1 MGDKRRTRP
10 PPRGTA
16 ENPEQAPGF
25 PIVGIG
31 ASAGGLEAFTEML
44 GALPVDTGMAFVL
57 VPHLAPRHA
66 SQMAEILSRATAM
79 QVTEAGDEE
88 KVEPNR
94 VYVIP
99 PNHNMILSQGALR
112 LLPREKGPGLYRPI
126 DCFFRSLAEDQGDR
140 AIGVVLSG
148 TASDGTLG
156 LEEIKAQGGITFAQD
171 DTARQSGMPHSAVA
185 SGCVDFVLP
194 PAEIANE
201 IGRISRHP
209 HAIQGMPARRKADP
223 AAHVQVLET
232 VRKAMGAD
240 FSRYKA
246 SSVYRRITRRMVLNK
261 TETLRDYARLLRKNP
276 GEVEALYQ
284 DILINV
290 TRFFRDPETFE
301 ALKSAILPGLFANR
315 SRPEPLRVWVL
326 GCSTGEEAYSI
337 AILFAELAHAKGAQ
351 IPVQVFATDLNGAVI
366 EKARAGVYPMSIA
379 QDVSPERLRR
389 FFVEVEGCYRIT
401 KTIREMCVFA
411 RHNVLTDPP
420 FSQIDLISCRN
431 LLIYL
436 EPVLQQKVVPL
447 LHYALKPGGFL
458 LLGNSE
464 SIGSYRDLFETPDAR
479 YKIYSRKPS
488 SSRVS
493 FGQPAASRQH
503 RDRSR
508 QAPGRSRPA
517 GDASGDVQKEA
528 DRILL
533 ARYVPPGVVVNADL
547 DILQFRGDTGPYLAP
562 AEGKAS
568 LNLLKMARE
577 GLAVA
582 LRTAIARARNEEG
595 PVREERLQV
604 QFHGETRAVALEVI
618 PLKGSTAAEGGFLVL
633 FEEPR
638 VPGPRRRRPRGTAAT
653 AATAADDARQE
664 EMDRLG
670 QELTATRLYLQSVI
684 EQQEAANE
692 ELQSANEEAQSANE
706 ELQSINEE
714 LETSKEEIQSSNE
727 ELATVNDEL
736 QNRNTELNL
745 LNNDLFNLLTSVE
758 MAIVIIGRDLR
769 VRRFTPMAETAF
781 NLIPSDVGRPISGFK
796 LDFNVPDLA
805 ALLAEVMETASPR
818 EREVQDTKGVWYS
831 LRIQPY
837 KTLEGTI
844 DGAVILL
851 VDVDTL
857 RRAREYAESMETA
870 LHERLGELAAAD
882 RSKNEFLALLAHEL
896 RNPLAPLRNAAHVL
910 ETAGTDGADENVV
923 RQARSMMSRQ
933 IQNMAR
939 LIEDLLDVSRITR
952 GEVRLRRERVELAT
966 LLRQVTELTQPL
978 REKSGQTL
986 SLSLPPEPVYL
997 DADPTRLD
1005 QIFGNLLNNAAKFTP
1020 HGGHCWVTAEL
1031 VREALPEAPGEVAVR
1046 VRDDGAGMAP
1056 ETLPRVFELFMQ
1068 ADRSYDRAGGGLG
1081 IGLTLVRR
1089 LAELHGGSVEAQ
1101 SAGLGKGSEL
1111 VVRLPVLAPVNR
1123 ESERSVGIGAGAEAE
1138 LSPAA
1143 VLMRRVLVV
1152 DDNVDTAESLAM
1164 LLRLKGHEVQVA
1176 YDGLLALDT
1185 ARSFH
1190 PEVVLLDIGL
1200 PGLDGYQVAARLRR
1214 RRRTAGSLLVAL
1226 TGYGQEEDQRRA
1238 HHAGFDHH
1246 PTKPVDPHAIYDLI
1260 AGPL

>member
-1 MGDKRRTRP
+1 
-10 PPRGTA
+10 
-16 ENPEQAPGF
+16 
-25 PIVGIG
+25 VGIG
-31 ASAGGLEAFTEML
+31 ASAGGLEAFIEML

-57 VPHLAPRHA
+57 VPHLAPRYA
-66 SQMAEILSRATAM
+66 SHMAEILSRATAM

-88 KVEPNR
+88 RVEPNR

-99 PNHNMILSQGALR
+99 PNHNMIFSQGVLR
-112 LLPREKGPGLYRPI
+112 LLPREKGPGQHRPI
-126 DCFFRSLAEDQGDR
+126 DFFFRSLAEDQGDR

-156 LEEIKAQGGITFAQD
+156 LEEIKALGGITFAQD
-171 DTARQSGMPHSAVA
+171 DTARQSSMPHSAVD

-194 PAEIANE
+194 PTEIASE
-201 IGRISRHP
+201 IARIARHP
-209 HAIQGMPARRKADP
+209 HTAHGAPARRKTDP
-223 AAHVQVLET
+223 AHVQVLET
-232 VRKAMGAD
+232 VHKAMGVD

-301 ALKSAILPGLFANR
+301 ALKSTILPGLFANR

-366 EKARAGVYPMSIA
+366 EKARAGVYPKSIA

-389 FFVEVEGCYRIT
+389 FFVEVEGSYRIT

-436 EPVLQQKVVPL
+436 EPALQQKIVPL

-464 SIGSYRDLFETPDAR
+464 SIGSYRDLFEMPDVR
-479 YKIYSRKPS
+479 HKIYSRKPS
-488 SSRVS
+488 ASRAS
-493 FGQPAASRQH
+493 FGQPAASRQP

-508 QAPGRSRPA
+508 PAPGRSRPA
-517 GDASGDVQKEA
+517 GDAAGDVQKEA

-547 DILQFRGDTGPYLAP
+547 DILQFRGDTAPYLAP

-568 LNLLKMARE
+568 LNLFKMARE

-604 QFHGETRAVALEVI
+604 QFQGETRAVTLEVI
-618 PLKGSTAAEGGFLVL
+618 PLKGGPDAEGGFLVL
-633 FEEPR
+633 FEEPP
-638 VPGPRRRRPRGTAAT
+638 VPGPRRRKPRANAA
-653 AATAADDARQE
+653 AATAADNARQE
-664 EMDRLG
+664 ETDRLG
-670 QELTATRLYLQSVI
+670 QELAATRLYLQSVI

-758 MAIVIIGRDLR
+758 MAIVIVGKDLR

-805 ALLAEVMETASPR
+805 AMLAEVMKTASPR
-818 EREVQDTKGVWYS
+818 EHEVQDTKGVWYS

-837 KTLEGTI
+837 KTLEGKI

-857 RRAREYAESMETA
+857 KRAREYAESMETA

-910 ETAGTDGADENVV
+910 ETAGVGGADEDAV

-952 GEVRLRRERVELAT
+952 GEVRLRRERVELAA

-978 REKSGQTL
+978 REKNGQTL

-1020 HGGHCWVTAEL
+1020 YGGQCWVTAEL
-1031 VREALPEAPGEVAVR
+1031 VREALPEAPGEVVVR

-1056 ETLPRVFELFMQ
+1056 ETLPRIFELFMQ

-1089 LAELHGGSVEAQ
+1089 LAELHGGSVEAR
-1101 SAGLGKGSEL
+1101 SAGLGEGSEL

-1123 ESERSVGIGAGAEAE
+1123 ESERSVGVAAAEAE

-1143 VLMRRVLVV
+1143 AQLRRVLVV

-1164 LLRLKGHEVQVA
+1164 LLRLKGHDVQVA
-1176 YDGLLALDT
+1176 YDGPAALDA
-1185 ARSFH
+1185 ARAFH
-1190 PEVVLLDIGL
+1190 PEAVLLDIGL

-1226 TGYGQEEDQRRA
+1226 TGYGQEDDQRRA
-1238 HHAGFDHH
+1238 EHAGFDHH
-1246 PTKPVDPHAIYDLI
+1246 LTKPVDPQVIYDLLAKPI
-1260 AGPL
+1260 TD